1 MRANNFQ
8 IVFKRSDDGNMTTK
22 KIGTEKDFAFVP
34 MKGVEAEGKEIL
46 IVKTGKKFTAIGNKC
61 THMGCKLSSG
71 KIDGETV
78 RCPCHG
84 SVFNV
89 ITGEVVH
96 GPAKRPEQVYTI
108 KVENEELFLDV

>member
-1 MRANNFQ
+1 
-8 IVFKRSDDGNMTTK
+8 MTEK
-22 KIGTEKDFAFVP
+22 KIGSVKEFVYAP
-34 MKGVEAEGKEIL
+34 LKGVEANGKEIL
-46 IVKTGKKFTAIGNKC
+46 IVKKRGKFAAIGNKC

-71 KIDGETV
+71 KSEGETV

-96 GPAKRPEQVYTI
+96 GPATRPEPVYSI
-108 KVENEELFLDV
+108 REENEGLFLDV

>member
-1 MRANNFQ
+1 
-8 IVFKRSDDGNMTTK
+8 MTEK
-22 KIGTEKDFAFVP
+22 KIGSVKEFDYAL
-34 MKGVEAEGKEIL
+34 MKGVEAGGKEIL

-84 SVFNV
+84 SVFNL

-96 GPAKRPEQVYTI
+96 GPAKRPEPLYNI
-108 KVENEELFLDV
+108 REENEELFLDV

>member
-1 MRANNFQ
+1 
-8 IVFKRSDDGNMTTK
+8 MTEK
-22 KIGTEKDFAFVP
+22 KIGSVKEFDYAL
-34 MKGVEAEGKEIL
+34 MEGVEAGGKEIL

-96 GPAKRPEQVYTI
+96 GPAKRPETVYTI
-108 KVENEELFLDV
+108 REENEELFLAV